1 MDSMNNLSQL
11 KWVSVLSSTEP
22 EIFELRNG
30 ENQLMSLSINHT
42 DQTVKIECDGSR
54 RYFHIEKEGLLF
66 NKIIFKNE
74 YGIKI
79 GEIAHELWFNK
90 EGFIELNEE
99 HFHYSI
105 QNDPSTQFT
114 IYGRSKK
121 KTPLLICGLDINDDK
136 NSLHLS
142 KPEEKNKEIYSCL
155 LVALCWFLF
164 TPIAK
169 ENIEPVSMNA

>member
-1 MDSMNNLSQL
+1 MNNSSQL
-11 KWVSVLSSTEP
+11 KWISALSSTEP

-30 ENQLMSLSINHT
+30 ENQLMSLSINNA
-42 DQTVKIECDGSR
+42 DQTVKIECEGSR
-54 RYFHIEKEGLLF
+54 RFFHLEKEGLLF
-66 NKIIFKNE
+66 NKIILKNE

-121 KTPLLICGLDINDDK
+121 KTPLLICGVDLNDEGD
-136 NSLHLS
+136 SLHLS
-142 KPEEKNKEIYSCL
+142 KPEEKNTEIYSCL
-155 LVALCWFLF
+155 LLALCWFLF

-169 ENIEPVSMNA
+169 QNIQPVSMNA

>member
-1 MDSMNNLSQL
+1 MNNLSQL
-11 KWVSVLSSTEP
+11 KWVSVQSSTDP
-22 EIFELRNG
+22 EIFELKNG
-30 ENQLMSLSINHT
+30 ENQIMSLSFNHT
-42 DQTVKIECDGSR
+42 DQTVKIECDESR

-66 NKIIFKNE
+66 NKIILKNE

-105 QNDPSTQFT
+105 QNAPTTQFT

-121 KTPLLICGLDINDDK
+121 KTPLLICGLDINDGK
-136 NSLHLS
+136 NSLNLS
-142 KPEEKNKEIYSCL
+142 KPEEENKEIYSLL

-169 ENIEPVSMNA
+169 ENLEPVTMNA